1 MENVSLGTKITQS
14 GRSVMYQLMS
24 EVVNGDKHVLNKLDE
39 QINVIEDDSEDEN
52 DDIDYK
58 KVSVDYQGLID
69 KDSTMDNIL
78 KDLLDLPI
86 KSISKMLHH
95 PVFVLFIEKRW
106 LKTKWMF
113 LINFISYF
121 LFLFLFSTFL
131 GLMYFRTR
139 HCSFRKDIK

>member
-1 MENVSLGTKITQS
+1 MRCLNLQKCHVYSCF
-14 GRSVMYQLMS
+14 S

-86 KSISKMLHH
+86 KSISK
-95 PVFVLFIEKRW
+95 VDAR
-106 LKTKWMF
+106 
-113 LINFISYF
+113 
-121 LFLFLFSTFL
+121 
-131 GLMYFRTR
+131 
-139 HCSFRKDIK
+139 